1 MECEQVRTMLEDH
14 HYGELEEPLAAEVT
28 AHLGD
33 CPKCRS
39 ELAMLECEARLYEA
53 YAAKTERA
61 LEPPPDLWKR
71 ALDSPGTVL
80 RPVAS
85 DNRPVGRT
93 RWLSALV
100 PASSWARQ
108 AVAAM
113 LLVAIS
119 ITCTLVIG
127 EHYRAKKIASLQE
140 TSTMAGTSE
149 EKSLETALKS
159 IQRAEQEYLTAIQE
173 LNAIVEKQKP
183 SLDPRVV
190 AEFQTSIR
198 LIDEHIAAT
207 RKAYYAHP
215 KDAELALYML
225 AAYSRK
231 VELLQDLTS

>member
-1 MECEQVRTMLEDH
+1 VKCEQVRTMIEDL
-14 HYGELEEPLAAEVT
+14 HYGELEEPQAAEVT
-28 AHLGD
+28 AHLRD
-33 CPKCRS
+33 CPKCAS
-39 ELAMLECEARLYEA
+39 ELAMLEREARLYEA
-53 YAAKTERA
+53 YAAKTESA

-71 ALDSPGTVL
+71 ALDSPGTGL

-85 DNRPVGRT
+85 DNRPVSRT

-100 PASSWARQ
+100 PASSWVGQ
-108 AVAAM
+108 AVAAI

-119 ITCTLVIG
+119 ITCTLIVG
-127 EHYRAKKIASLQE
+127 EHYRAKRVASLQE
-140 TSTMAGTSE
+140 TSTTAGASE

-159 IQRAEQEYLTAIQE
+159 IQRAEQEYLTAIRE
-173 LNAIVEKQKP
+173 LSAIAEKQKS

-190 AEFQTSIR
+190 AELQASLK

>member
-1 MECEQVRTMLEDH
+1 MLEDH
-14 HYGELEEPLAAEVT
+14 HDGELEEPLAAEVT
-28 AHLGD
+28 AHLRD
-33 CPKCRS
+33 CPKCGS
-39 ELAMLECEARLYEA
+39 ELAKLEREARLYEA
-53 YAAKTERA
+53 YAAKTESA
-61 LEPPPDLWKR
+61 LEPPPDLWQR
-71 ALDSPGTVL
+71 ALESPGTVL
-80 RPVAS
+80 RPVAY
-85 DNRPVGRT
+85 DNRPVGWT

-119 ITCTLVIG
+119 ITCTLIIG
-127 EHYRAKKIASLQE
+127 EHYRAKKIASLEE
-140 TSTMAGTSE
+140 TSTTADTSE

-159 IQRAEQEYLTAIQE
+159 IQRAEQEYLTAIRE
-173 LNAIVEKQKP
+173 LSAIVEKQKT

-190 AEFQTSIR
+190 AELQTSIR